1 MTVWKDRHTL
11 SQQRVPFNNI
21 LIQDQ
26 NKFNLLNILT
36 SLYKKKGTLLSQER
50 VPFNNI
56 LIQDKN
62 KFNLLNILTSLY
74 KKKGTLLSQERVPLK
89 LIVYKVVE
97 KNRFFRGNF
106 SDGRRFSFFFCL

>member
-50 VPFNNI
+50 VPF
-56 LIQDKN
+56 
-62 KFNLLNILTSLY
+62 
-74 KKKGTLLSQERVPLK
+74 K

-106 SDGRRFSFFFCL
+106 SDGRRFFFFSVCNQQKKTFFFSFF